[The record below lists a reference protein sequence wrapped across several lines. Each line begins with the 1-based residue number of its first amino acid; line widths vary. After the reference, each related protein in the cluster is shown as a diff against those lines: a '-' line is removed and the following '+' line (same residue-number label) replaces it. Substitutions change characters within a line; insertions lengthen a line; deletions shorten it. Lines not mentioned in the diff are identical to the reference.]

1 MLNSLFSVLN
11 YVLGLLKV
19 GTVFFFLEFV
29 KKINVLIPSITKLLK
44 ALIISTSLT
53 LFCCN
58 LLESFKIS

>member
-44 ALIISTSLT
+44 ALIISTFLT